1 MISNPIS
8 NESALTPKAII
19 IDQPNRFTRLSVP
32 RRRRT
37 TAKITNPSTRA
48 TAASAMINCWG
59 PSKSSDNHQSSGW
72 VITFTASARPSPVNS
87 DRDRSGL
94 RPRPHQPSITNAP
107 R

>member
-48 TAASAMINCWG
+48 TPSSAMINCWG
-59 PSKSSDNHQSSGW
+59 WSKSSDNHQSSGW
-72 VITFTASARPSPVNS
+72 VIRFTASARPSALNS
-87 DRDRSGL
+87 DSGRSL
-94 RPRPHQPSITNAP
+94 FRPRPHQPTTTNAP

>member
-72 VITFTASARPSPVNS
+72 VIRFTASARPSPVNS
-87 DRDRSGL
+87 DRDRSGR
-94 RPRPHQPSITNAP
+94 RPRPHQSSITNAP